1 MRWRDLTLP
10 GVLLLLACH
19 GLERDNPVDPV
30 VAPDADPPADTG
42 GSSLHLA
49 IPLPKAL
56 ATVVDSLVA
65 RLEGPDM
72 VAVVKPL
79 DYPSPLGPATLT
91 IGALSPG
98 QGRTLTI
105 EGYDLTGRLILS
117 GSRSNITVV
126 TGDTTRITLDLRLA
140 IDPED
145 LDTPGDATPDTT
157 SPADGDTTTTDPGD
171 DTSQTGAETPAA
183 GDGGDDA
190 GAAG

>member
-10 GVLLLLACH
+10 GVLLLLLACQ
-19 GLERDNPVDPV
+19 GLERDNPVDPS
-30 VAPDADPPADTG
+30 AADDEAA
-42 GSSLHLA
+42 GSSLSLA

-72 VAVVKPL
+72 VPVVKPL

-98 QGRTLTI
+98 EDRTLTI

-126 TGDTTRITLDLRLA
+126 TGDTTRITIDLRLA
-140 IDPED
+140 VDPDE
-145 LDTPGDATPDTT
+145 LDTPDDTTPADGGADTT
-157 SPADGDTTTTDPGD
+157 STAPQDTTTSAPGDTTSQAD
-171 DTSQTGAETPAA
+171 DGT
-183 GDGGDDA
+183 DA